1 MAWVLEDGR
10 PIYAQL
16 VERLQVQIVSGAYPP
31 GGKLPSVRE
40 LAIITQGTNGRVVTE
55 DERLIQGSKRQLAKR
70 HADAYFAGMEG
81 LGYTRV
87 QAAEFLRAAEGK
99 GEAEDE

>member
-1 MAWVLEDGR
+1 M
-10 PIYAQL
+10 
-16 VERLQVQIVSGAYPP
+16 
-31 GGKLPSVRE
+31 
-40 LAIITQGTNGRVVTE
+40 TE